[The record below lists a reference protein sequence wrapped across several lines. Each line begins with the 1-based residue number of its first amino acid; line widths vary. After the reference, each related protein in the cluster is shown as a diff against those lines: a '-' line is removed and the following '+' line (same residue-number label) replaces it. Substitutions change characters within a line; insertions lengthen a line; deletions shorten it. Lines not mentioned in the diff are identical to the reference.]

1 MTEPDFWTDS
11 STAKSVIEQANALR
25 SVVNPFQSL
34 ARALDDA
41 GVMLDLAE
49 SEEQPD
55 HRQEALDQTAGDL
68 ARIEQMFSRLEA
80 ASLLNGKFDHNNA
93 YVSLHAGAGGTEA
106 CDWAEMLYRMYRRYC
121 EDHGFEVTPLDI
133 LAGDEAGIKYVT
145 FLVAGESA
153 YGYLSAE
160 RGVHRLVRISPFDSN
175 KRRHTSFASLD
186 VVAEIDDDEEISI
199 NEADIR
205 VDTYRASGAGGQHVN
220 KTDSAI
226 RLTHMPTGI
235 VVACQ
240 SERSQHMN
248 RAKAYK
254 LLRSRLYEYYQDL
267 KRKELEKF
275 YGEKGEIA
283 WGRQIRSYVLQPY
296 TLVKDHR
303 TDFET
308 GNVSAVLE
316 GGLDAFIE
324 AYLKHRRAIESA
336 GSDPGM
342 KEVKGQ

>member
-1 MTEPDFWTDS
+1 MAEPDFWAD
-11 STAKSVIEQANALR
+11 AAAARGVIDQANALR
-25 SVVNPFQSL
+25 AVLNPFNGL
-34 ARALDDA
+34 AKAIEDA

-49 SEEQPD
+49 QEEQPG
-55 HRQEALDQTAGDL
+55 HRQEALDQTRNDL
-68 ARIEQMFSRLEA
+68 ERIEQMFRRLEIE
-80 ASLLNGKFDHNNA
+80 SLLNGKFDHKNA
-93 YVSLHAGAGGTEA
+93 YLSLHAGAGGTEA
-106 CDWAEMLYRMYRRYC
+106 CDWAEMLYRMYRHYC
-121 EDHGFEVTPLDI
+121 EDRGFEVTPLDV

-145 FLVAGESA
+145 FLVSGENA

-186 VVAEIDDDEEISI
+186 VVAEIDDDEEIDI
-199 NEADIR
+199 NEADLRI
-205 VDTYRASGAGGQHVN
+205 DTYRSSGAGGQHVN

-226 RLTHMPTGI
+226 RITHMPSGI

-254 LLRSRLYEYYQDL
+254 LLRARLYEYTQDL

-324 AYLKHRRAIESA
+324 AYLKHRRASEAHGPAAAPQEA
-336 GSDPGM
+336 GR
-342 KEVKGQ
+342 Q